1 MRRCVLQLPP
11 REDTSASRLSWV
23 ARIRTW
29 TSRSRA
35 DRATVTPRP
44 KKPVTDA
51 SSPPPLPSS
60 SRIVRS
66 DDVIYSPS
74 RESGLIQATERSA
87 WSLRLAA

>member
-1 MRRCVLQLPP
+1 VRRGVLQLPP

-44 KKPVTDA
+44 KKPV
-51 SSPPPLPSS
+51 PM
-60 SRIVRS
+60 
-66 DDVIYSPS
+66 
-74 RESGLIQATERSA
+74 
-87 WSLRLAA
+87 LAALASPIFLRRMG